1 MQFDQ
6 SKRRAFLALLGGAAV
21 ARPLAPRAQQP
32 AMPVIGFVNAGSS
45 DTSVANA
52 VAFRKG
58 LNETGY
64 VDGQNVMVE
73 YHWLSLMDTLRRS
86 VDAGRRSRARGKS
99 ERRAAAHHRTPKKAG
114 RSSVRNCLVCKT
126 IFLEEP
132 SFVVFQH

>member
-1 MQFDQ
+1 M
-6 SKRRAFLALLGGAAV
+6 SSRREFIALLGGAAV
-21 ARPLAPRAQQP
+21 SWPLAARAQQS
-32 AMPVIGFVNAGSS
+32 ATPVIGFVSAGSS
-45 DTSVANA
+45 DAPLA
-52 VAFRKG
+52 AAFRKG
-58 LNETGY
+58 LNDAGY
-64 VDGQNVMVE
+64 VEGQNVMVE

-126 IFLEEP
+126 IFLGGP

>member
-1 MQFDQ
+1 M
-6 SKRRAFLALLGGAAV
+6 SNRREFIALLGGAAV
-21 ARPLAPRAQQP
+21 SWPLAARAQQS
-32 AMPVIGFVNAGSS
+32 ATPVIGFVSAGSS
-45 DTSVANA
+45 DAPLA
-52 VAFRKG
+52 AAFRKG
-58 LNETGY
+58 LNDAGY
-64 VDGQNVMVE
+64 VEGQNVMVE

-99 ERRAAAHHRTPKKAG
+99 ERRAAAPHRTPKKAG